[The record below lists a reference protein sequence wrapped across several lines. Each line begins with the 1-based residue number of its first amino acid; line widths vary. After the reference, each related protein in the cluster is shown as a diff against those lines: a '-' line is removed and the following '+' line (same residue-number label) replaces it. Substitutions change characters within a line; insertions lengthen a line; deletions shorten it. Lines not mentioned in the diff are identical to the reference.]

1 MKSKDELKEID
12 IKNRTC
18 YYFDYTM
25 QIIDFN
31 FLEIF
36 CQMKKKKKYKNILI
50 YDISCKTTFMSLIPL
65 SIKFN
70 ETDGSIKTY
79 DGTSYLV
86 NQLFK

>member
-1 MKSKDELKEID
+1 MKSKDELEEID

-36 CQMKKKKKYKNILI
+36 CQMKKKKKKKNILI

-86 NQLFK
+86 N